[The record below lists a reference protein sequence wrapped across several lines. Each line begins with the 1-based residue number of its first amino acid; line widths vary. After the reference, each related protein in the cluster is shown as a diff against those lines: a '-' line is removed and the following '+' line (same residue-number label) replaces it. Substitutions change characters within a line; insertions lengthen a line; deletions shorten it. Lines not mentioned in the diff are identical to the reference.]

1 MINVKKSFIFLS
13 LTLSSILY
21 AQNVQL
27 GTINVTAQSE
37 EEFLEQSAPKTT
49 ASLAKEAKGETLGD
63 YLESEQFVDSA
74 SYGPAVGR
82 PVVRGM
88 DGYRVGVTSG
98 NVILNDLSAM
108 SQDHAVGVMARAS
121 ENIELIKGPSSLL
134 YGSYSGGVIKVSGEE
149 HNKELLKAGYSLD
162 TTSSYGSNGTG
173 AILGGTLKAS
183 DGNISL
189 SINGSY
195 HKADNYKDGK
205 NRTVQDSNTL
215 SEESHIVFG
224 YKINQQN
231 TLKLY
236 ADVLHKDYGIPNAT
250 NASTTIVMDQTQFG
264 AIWHAKELF
273 SSLKDAQT
281 QISYS
286 DYLHSEYEGNEAD
299 GLFGQTQLSVSNTL
313 SMYAGEWE
321 IQTNVEYQRSE
332 LQVCHEHGHCTKF
345 EIADRTGIEDGIELI
360 QNLEQYGIAY
370 SHAHPMPN
378 TLTQK
383 ESFGVSASN
392 FITDDN
398 ELKLALRSEF
408 RQLNPNSENI
418 QEEWLVTDSMDA
430 SYYDAINDFAL
441 SGSVGLNGYVTDNLA
456 FNASLSYIER
466 LPSATELFWN
476 GFHHATNSYILGDRE
491 LEDERSF
498 NFDMDFLHS
507 YKPFTSKAS
516 LFYYH
521 FLNYIYQDPL
531 VDASGVQESDPF
543 HHSDVWQI
551 KGVEAKVYG
560 LALEEHYIKKIGT
573 HSFDFSV
580 NAQAIRAQLNSG
592 GNLPRIPTFNAGAN
606 VTHSYG
612 SYKAKLSYKY
622 MDKNR
627 FKAENETTTPAYGW
641 MSAYISYNNKT
652 RFFNY
657 DVYLKAENLTN
668 ELAYNNLSFL
678 KESAPLSGRQISL
691 GLDLKF

>member
-1 MINVKKSFIFLS
+1 MDAKKSLISLS
-13 LTLSSILY
+13 LALASMLH
-21 AQNVQL
+21 AQNIQL
-27 GTINVTAQSE
+27 GTISVTAQSE
-37 EEFLEQSAPKTT
+37 EEFLEESTPKTT

-63 YLESEQFVDSA
+63 YLEGEQFVDSA

-162 TTSSYGSNGTG
+162 ATSSYGSNGAG
-173 AILGGTLKAS
+173 AILGGTIKAS
-183 DGNISL
+183 DGNVSL

-215 SEESHIVFG
+215 SEQSHIVLG
-224 YKINQQN
+224 YKLNQQN
-231 TLKLY
+231 SIKLY
-236 ADVLHKDYGIPNAT
+236 ADVLHKDYGIPNT
-250 NASTTIVMDQTQFG
+250 TEESTTIVMDQTQFG
-264 AIWHAKELF
+264 AIWHAKGLF
-273 SSLKDAQT
+273 SALKDAQT

-286 DYLHSEYEGNEAD
+286 DYLHTEYEGNEAD
-299 GLFGQTQLSVSNTL
+299 GLFGQTQFTLSNTL
-313 SMYAGEWE
+313 DMEAGEWE
-321 IQTNVEYQRSE
+321 VQTNVEYQRSK

-345 EIADRTGIEDGIELI
+345 EIADRTGIEDGIELA
-360 QNLEQYGIAY
+360 QNLERYGIAY
-370 SHAHPMPN
+370 SHGHPMPN
-378 TLTQK
+378 TLSQK
-383 ESFGVSASN
+383 ESFGASASK
-392 FITDDN
+392 FVTDDN
-398 ELKLALRSEF
+398 ELKLALRGEI
-408 RQLNPNSENI
+408 RQLTPNSENI
-418 QEEWLVTDSMDA
+418 QEEWLVTDAIDA
-430 SYYDAINDFAL
+430 SYYNTINDFAL
-441 SGSVGLNGYVTDNLA
+441 SGSIGLNGYISDDLA
-456 FNASLSYIER
+456 FNSSLSYIER

-491 LEDERSF
+491 LKNERSF

-507 YKPFTSKAS
+507 YKPFTTKAS

-531 VDASGVQESDPF
+531 VDENGVQESDPF

-560 LALEEHYIKKIGT
+560 LALEESYLKKTGAHT
-573 HSFDFSV
+573 FDFSAT
-580 NAQAIRAQLNSG
+580 AQAIRAQLNAG
-592 GNLPRIPTFNAGAN
+592 GNIPRIPTFNAGAS
-606 VTHSYG
+606 VAHSYG

-622 MDKNR
+622 VDKNR
-627 FKAENETTTPAYGW
+627 FKAQNETTTPAYGW
-641 MSAYISYNNKT
+641 VSAYVSYNDKT

-657 DVYLKAENLTN
+657 EAYLKAENLTN